1 MLKELHV
8 VELHRTSENFI
19 EKVTVEPSLFSFSTL
34 IKARRS
40 ILPLGVFKDEIAKS
54 CPDSIVG
61 DFLTVFEMSNSET
74 IYIAEDYDWIRRHCS
89 D

>member
-8 VELHRTSENFI
+8 VEFSRTSENII
-19 EKVTVEPSLFSFSTL
+19 EKVAVEPSLLSFSTL

-40 ILPLGVFKDEIAKS
+40 LIPLGSLKNEVVEN

-61 DFLTVFEMSNSET
+61 NFLTVFEMSNGKN
-74 IYIAEDYDWIRRHCS
+74 IYIAEDYDWIRKHCS

>member
-8 VELHRTSENFI
+8 VELHRTSDNLI

-34 IKARRS
+34 IKAKRS
-40 ILPLGVFKDEIAKS
+40 ILPLGTFKDEIVEN

-61 DFLTVFEMSNSET
+61 DFLTLFEMSNGEKF
-74 IYIAEDYDWIRRHCS
+74 YIAEDYDWIRKHCS

>member
-8 VELHRTSENFI
+8 VTFEGSHI
-19 EKVTVEPSLFSFSTL
+19 AKVTPALFNFETL
-34 IKARRS
+34 IKAERS
-40 ILPLGVFKDEIAKS
+40 TIALGESKDNVADM

-61 DFLTVFEMSNSET
+61 NFLTVFDMSDGQT
-74 IYIAEDYDWIRRHCS
+74 IFIAEDYDWIRRHCS